1 MKTICL
7 MAVAVTA
14 MADLSYNSTSQI
26 TGGMMVQMANMP
38 MVGGRFKEA
47 LQPIQTKVALKG
59 DQLIHRSDRSAT
71 IIDVAK
77 ETFTTIDFEKKTY
90 SVVSFAEMK
99 AAYEKAMARMSSE
112 MKQKQDVKMNMQF
125 DLKDTQKTSTVG
137 GLPCNE
143 VLLQAKTIATD
154 PQTGKA
160 GEFVLNNVMC
170 IAKDVPG
177 SEEYKKFHTRMAE
190 RMNFDPSALQSA
202 QAGFF
207 GQSLSQ
213 MQKQAALMEGM
224 PVVQY
229 ITAGATADAL
239 PTSIAAAEA
248 QTKASAEA
256 QAQAPKGPSGKDVMG
271 AAAGSVLGGFGG
283 FGKKKNAPP
292 PSEAPAAG
300 QSQSPVV
307 MQMRM
312 TATGF
317 STDAVDASI
326 FQIPAGFQQIEN
338 DFVKRS
344 K

>member
-14 MADLSYNSTSQI
+14 VADLSYESTSQI

-38 MVGGRFKEA
+38 MAGGRFKEA

-71 IIDVAK
+71 IIDIAK

-90 SVVSFAEMK
+90 SVVGFAEMK

-112 MKQKQDVKMNMQF
+112 MKQKQDVRMNMQF

-137 GLPCNE
+137 GLSCKE
-143 VLLQAKTIATD
+143 VLLQAKTVATD

-177 SEEYKKFHTRMAE
+177 ADEYRKFHARMAE
-190 RMNFDPSALQSA
+190 KMNFDPSALQSA

-213 MQKQAALMEGM
+213 MQKQASLMEGM
-224 PVVQY
+224 PILQY
-229 ITAGATADAL
+229 MTAGATAETL
-239 PTSIAAAEA
+239 PTSIEAAEA
-248 QTKASAEA
+248 QAKASADA

-283 FGKKKNAPP
+283 FGKKKSSPP
-292 PSEAPAAG
+292 PSDAPAAG
-300 QSQSPVV
+300 QGQTPAV
-307 MQMRM
+307 MQMRVT
-312 TATGF
+312 TAGF
-317 STDAVDASI
+317 STATVDASV
-326 FQIPAGFQQIEN
+326 FQVPAGFQQVEN

>member
-1 MKTICL
+1 MKTIFV

-14 MADLSYNSTSQI
+14 MADLSYDSTSQI
-26 TGGMMVQMANMP
+26 TGGMMLQMANMP
-38 MVGGRFKEA
+38 MVGGKFKEA
-47 LQPIQTKVALKG
+47 LKPMTSKTALKD
-59 DQLIHRSDRSAT
+59 DQLIHRSDRTAT

-99 AAYEKAMARMSSE
+99 AAYEKAMARLSSE
-112 MKQKQDVKMNMQF
+112 TKQKQDVKMSMQF
-125 DLKDTQKTSTVG
+125 DLKDTQKTSTIG
-137 GLPCNE
+137 GLPCKE
-143 VLLQAKTIATD
+143 VLLQTKTVATD

-177 SEEYKKFHTRMAE
+177 SDEYRKFHVKMAE
-190 RMNFDPSALQSA
+190 KMNFDPSALQSA

-213 MQKQAALMEGM
+213 MQKQASQMDGM
-224 PVVQY
+224 PILQY
-229 ITAGATADAL
+229 MTAGATADAL
-239 PTSIAAAEA
+239 PTSIEAAEA
-248 QTKASAEA
+248 QAKASADA

-283 FGKKKNAPP
+283 FGRKKSSPQ
-292 PSEAPAAG
+292 PSEAPAG
-300 QSQSPVV
+300 QGQAAPVV
-307 MQMRM
+307 MQMRV
-312 TATGF
+312 TTTGF
-317 STDAVDASI
+317 STNAVDTSI
-326 FQIPAGFQQIEN
+326 FQVPAGFQQVDN
-338 DFVKRS
+338 DFVKGS